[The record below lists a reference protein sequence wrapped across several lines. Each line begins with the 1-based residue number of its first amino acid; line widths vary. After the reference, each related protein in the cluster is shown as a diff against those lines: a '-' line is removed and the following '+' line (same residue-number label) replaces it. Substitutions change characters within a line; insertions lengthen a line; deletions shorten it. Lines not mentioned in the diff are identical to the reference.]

1 MPSIVHG
8 YPQIMCSLE
17 KKTNFL
23 CLLYVLLRGHSGL
36 VVSKWFCSTCSPC
49 LCNDCSL
56 SSSCSFSSSFVLT
69 PYFDFSLFLFFCLSF
84 LQYFFFG
91 LLDLF
96 PFYKSYYNLSF
107 IYCCDSS
114 FACSPLPLLLLCLI
128 SILSLPRSP
137 LISIMQTVYFSGCSE
152 VTF

>member
-36 VVSKWFCSTCSPC
+36 VVSKWFCSTCSSC

-84 LQYFFFG
+84 LQYFFFLVSLIFSPSVSPTTICHSYIVVILVLPV
-91 LLDLF
+91 LLFLF
-96 PFYKSYYNLSF
+96 FFSV
-107 IYCCDSS
+107 
-114 FACSPLPLLLLCLI
+114 
-128 SILSLPRSP
+128 LSLSYLYHVHRSFP
-137 LISIMQTVYFSGCSE
+137 LCKLYILVA
-152 VTF
+152 VLR